1 MALGSSA
8 PEILLSVIE
17 TVQTL
22 EAKTPGE
29 LGPSTIVGSAAFNL
43 MVISAVSVVS
53 VNVTNAANI
62 IESTGEH
69 DENQPPAGIKKI
81 NDLGV
86 FGITAVASVLA
97 YIWLLVV
104 LSISSPNYVELWEA
118 LLTLAFFF
126 ILVGLAFWADV
137 VNGRKQAKR
146 EHNVPQYSFNT
157 IMKTLHMTDAEIN
170 KQPEKERE
178 ENKKRKAAINKFL
191 VQEYGHEVPFDQIDK
206 EDLKF
211 RLDLDPL
218 LPRIKARKKVGA
230 VMSGKKEVLKN
241 QKFLK

>member
-1 MALGSSA
+1 MANLTLMALGSSA

-170 KQPEKERE
+170 K
-178 ENKKRKAAINKFL
+178 
-191 VQEYGHEVPFDQIDK
+191 
-206 EDLKF
+206 
-211 RLDLDPL
+211 
-218 LPRIKARKKVGA
+218 
-230 VMSGKKEVLKN
+230 
-241 QKFLK
+241 